1 MSKSSR
7 KDRPRLPAEQLDR
20 CAEAFAGRVGF
31 YVKDLSSGAT
41 YVHNEHERF
50 PTASVFK
57 LPVMV
62 ELFRQADRGEI
73 DLNQRRRLA
82 TDISTHGG
90 GQLALLR
97 DQPELTLR
105 DYCRM
110 MILVSDDM
118 AADLL
123 VRAVGADAVNRM
135 LDEQGLVNTRVPMEI
150 GRWAYVMVGM
160 DDAPISREN
169 DEAILTKMRAMEY
182 VEDGLAFSDSLENLV
197 ASPHDMGVLL
207 ERLDRGELAGAEAT
221 TEMLDMLTAAWRQ
234 YLRVGLRADI
244 KVASK
249 IGSSHRMRNDAA
261 IVYLPTG
268 AMIVVG
274 FTLADPGQPK
284 STELLAEMAAWAVG
298 AVAPEAVRAGETE
311 C

>member
-1 MSKSSR
+1 MV
-7 KDRPRLPAEQLDR
+7 KDSTKNAPSFPAEELD
-20 CAEAFAGRVGF
+20 ALASEFPGRVGF
-31 YVKDLSSGAT
+31 YVKDLSSGAG
-41 YVHNEHERF
+41 YALHEDERF

-57 LPVMV
+57 LPVTV

-73 DLNQRRRLA
+73 DLDERRRMA
-82 TDISTHGG
+82 PDISSHGS
-90 GQLALLR
+90 GQLKLLR

-105 DYCRM
+105 DYCRL
-110 MILVSDDM
+110 MIAISDNMSTDM
-118 AADLL
+118 L
-123 VRAVGADAVNRM
+123 VRAVGTDAVNRM

-284 STELLAEMAAWAVG
+284 STELLTEKGGWAVG
-298 AVAPEAVRAGETE
+298 AVAPEAVRPAETE